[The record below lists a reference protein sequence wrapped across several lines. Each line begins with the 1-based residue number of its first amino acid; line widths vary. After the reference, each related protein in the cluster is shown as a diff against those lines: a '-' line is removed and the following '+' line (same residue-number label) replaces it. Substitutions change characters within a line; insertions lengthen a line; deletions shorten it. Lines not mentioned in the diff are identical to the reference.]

1 MARHGDGL
9 YLRGKDTWYLNCQ
22 INGKR
27 YQVKL
32 GKHVSKSVA
41 KELAL
46 VKRAQILKGEAGIG
60 NKRKDCSFMK
70 AKEEFLKH
78 TKTDRRPRTY
88 QTYHECLTRIATSFH
103 GKRLSE
109 INTWL
114 IKGHHQNRVA
124 SGARIR
130 ANREVAVLKNL
141 FNFAIRMGFY
151 EGDNPASGI
160 KLPKEPWQKVR
171 YLEPEEESRLIQQ
184 LKEPLRTLVIVGIHC
199 GIRVQSEG
207 LSLKWN
213 HIDLKRDLLC
223 VEAAFAKNGEQRV
236 IPLNATVREALKNL
250 KEGETCEYVFAKD
263 GIPHR
268 QIGKSFKRACQRANL
283 DGVSPHVLRHT
294 FASRLV
300 MNGVDLRTVQ
310 DLGGWKNIGMVVR
323 YAHLSPDHRKRA
335 VERLVIKNSPTL
347 LTTSLNEGR
356 ADCA

>member
-9 YLRGKDTWYLNCQ
+9 YLRGTHTWYLNCG

-27 YQVKL
+27 YQIKL
-32 GKHVSKSVA
+32 GKHISRSVA

-46 VKRAQILKGEAGIG
+46 IKRAQILKGDEGIG
-60 NKRKDCSFMK
+60 KKRKDCQFEK
-70 AKEEFLKH
+70 AKDEFLKH

-88 QTYHECLTRIATSFH
+88 QTYHECLTRMTTSFH

-109 INTWL
+109 ITTWL
-114 IKGHHQNRVA
+114 IKGHHQARVT

-151 EGDNPASGI
+151 EGGNPTAGI

-171 YLEPEEESRLIQQ
+171 YLEPEEESRLLQQ

-199 GIRVQSEG
+199 GIRVKSEG
-207 LSLKWN
+207 LPLKWT
-213 HIDLKRDLLC
+213 HIDLKRGLLS

-236 IPLNATVREALKNL
+236 IPLNTTVSQALVNL
-250 KEGETCEYVFAKD
+250 KEGKTNGYIFAKN
-263 GIPHR
+263 GIPYR
-268 QIGKSFKRACQRANL
+268 EIGKSFKRACQRANL
-283 DGVSPHVLRHT
+283 PGVSPHVLRHT

-310 DLGGWKNIGMVVR
+310 DLGGWKNIGMVMR
-323 YAHLSPDHRKRA
+323 YAHLSPDHKKQA
-335 VERLVIKNSPTL
+335 VERLVIENSTTL
-347 LTTSLNEGR
+347 LTTPLEKR
-356 ADCA
+356 KADCA